1 MSDCKHFSDACKR
14 YRSKGP
20 SKLTA
25 VMPKHKKL
33 TDRPYQKRKHWV
45 YDAEAELN
53 EGTDSPSEPET
64 EEEVVEEI
72 AALSKTITSK
82 ISRDHWAADSGS
94 FSHMTDQLQLFSGP
108 LMPIW

>member
-1 MSDCKHFSDACKR
+1 MLNCKHFSDARKR

-25 VMPKHKKL
+25 VMLKHKKL
-33 TDRPYQKRKHWV
+33 TDRLYQKRKHQV
-45 YDAEAELN
+45 YDVEAELN

-64 EEEVVEEI
+64 EEEVVEKI

-82 ISRDHWAADSGS
+82 ISRDHWTADSDS
-94 FSHMTDQLQLFSGP
+94 FSHMTDQL
-108 LMPIW
+108 